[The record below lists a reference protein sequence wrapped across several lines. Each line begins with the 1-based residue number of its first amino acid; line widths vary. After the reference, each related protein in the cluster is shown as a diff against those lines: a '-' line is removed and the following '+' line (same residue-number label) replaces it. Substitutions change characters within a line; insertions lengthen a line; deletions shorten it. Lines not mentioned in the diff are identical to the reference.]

1 MNRIRKLPHW
11 MGALCV
17 ALAAV
22 AGVAADAKEVK
33 IALDTPPDMEK
44 SGTYVWAHTFSE
56 HLNANGVTAKEYQR
70 GALGE
75 EAERLD
81 QLSQGLLEVSMSDL
95 KSAAGLDSTMY
106 GVSLPYLFKD
116 AAHLDKALL
125 QGGMLDKVNAQLA
138 KKGIRIVGVVHLG
151 LPAGIFNTKK
161 PVTSVADLSD
171 LRMRALDKRQ
181 IELFGAWGSNGTVI
195 SWAEVPN
202 ALQTGIADGY
212 LNPPVV
218 PLMFGHTGFIKHF
231 TDARIS
237 PSIRL
242 ALASADW
249 YAGLSDSQRK
259 TVDAAAAKAT
269 QANRDW
275 LNTRSME
282 LQMLEKAGIKVTVLS
297 DAARAD
303 FQKRSRALYASD
315 IMSAEQVAAWVKAAG
330 L

>member
-1 MNRIRKLPHW
+1 MNRTRRLPHW
-11 MGALCV
+11 IGALCV
-17 ALAAV
+17 TLAGMT
-22 AGVAADAKEVK
+22 GVAAYAKEVK
-33 IALDTPPDMEK
+33 VALDTPPDLEK
-44 SGTYVWAHTFSE
+44 SGTYVWAHTFAE
-56 HLNANGVTAKEYQR
+56 HLNANGMSAKEYQR

-95 KSAAGLDSTMY
+95 KSAAGLD
-106 GVSLPYLFKD
+106 GVSLPYLFRD
-116 AAHLDKALL
+116 AAHLDQALL
-125 QGGMLDKVNAQLA
+125 QGGMLDKVNTQLA
-138 KKGIRIVGVVHLG
+138 KKGVRIVGVVHLG

-161 PVTSVADLSD
+161 PVTAVADLTG

-249 YAGLSDSQRK
+249 YTGLSAGQRK
-259 TVDAAAAKAT
+259 TVDEAAAKAT
-269 QANRDW
+269 QANRNW
-275 LNTRSME
+275 LGTRSME

-297 DAARAD
+297 DAARAE
-303 FQKRSRALYASD
+303 FQKRSRALYESD
-315 IMSAEQVAAWVKAAG
+315 IMTTEQVAAWIKAAG
-330 L
+330 Q

>member
-1 MNRIRKLPHW
+1 MTRIKPLSRWL
-11 MGALCV
+11 ATLCV
-17 ALAAV
+17 ALATTCTF
-22 AGVAADAKEVK
+22 AKDVK
-33 IALDTPPDMEK
+33 VALDTPPDMEK

-56 HLNANGVTAKEYQR
+56 FLNTKGMSAKEFQR

-81 QLSQGLLEVSMSDL
+81 QVSQGLLEVSMSDL
-95 KSAAGLDSTMY
+95 KAAAGLDGNIY

-116 AAHLDKALL
+116 AAHLDKALQ
-125 QGGMLDKVNAQLA
+125 QGGLLAEVNAQLA
-138 KKGIRIVGVVHLG
+138 KKGVRILGVVHLG

-161 PVTSVADLSD
+161 PVASVADMAG

-181 IELFGAWGSNGTVI
+181 IELLSAWGSAGTII

-212 LNPPVV
+212 LNPPIV
-218 PLMFGHTGFIKHF
+218 PLMFGHTGFIKQF

-242 ALASADW
+242 ALASEDW
-249 YAGLSDSQRK
+249 YAGLSAAERK
-259 TVDAAAAKAT
+259 TVDEAVAQAT
-269 QANRDW
+269 KANRDW
-275 LNTRSME
+275 LNTRESE
-282 LQMLEKAGIKVTVLS
+282 LQLLEKAGIKVTQLS
-297 DAARAD
+297 EPARAE
-303 FQKRSRALYASD
+303 FQKRSKALYESD
-315 IMSAEQVAAWVKAAG
+315 LMTAAQVARWVKAAG

>member
-1 MNRIRKLPHW
+1 MDLTQRLPRW
-11 MGALCV
+11 
-17 ALAAV
+17 LAALGLALV
-22 AGVAADAKEVK
+22 GLSAQAKEIKV
-33 IALDTPPDMEK
+33 ALDTPPDLEK
-44 SGTYVWAHTFSE
+44 SGSYVWANAFSK
-56 HLNANGVTAKEYQR
+56 HLNANGLTAKEYQR

-81 QLSQGLLEVSMSDL
+81 QISQGLLQVSMSDL
-95 KSAAGLDSTMY
+95 KSAAGLDSSMY
-106 GVSLPYLFKD
+106 GVNLPYLFKD
-116 AAHLDKALL
+116 AAHLDKALI
-125 QGGMLDKVNAQLA
+125 QGGLLAQTNERLA
-138 KKGIRIVGVVHLG
+138 KKGVRIMGVVHLG

-161 PVTSVADLSD
+161 PVTSVADMSS

-181 IELFGAWGSNGTVI
+181 IQLFAAWGTTGTVI

-212 LNPPVV
+212 LNPPIV

-242 ALASADW
+242 ALASSDW
-249 YAGLSDSQRK
+249 YASLSAAQRK
-259 TVDAAAAKAT
+259 TVDEAASKAT

-275 LNTRSME
+275 INTRAME
-282 LQMLEKAGIKVTVLS
+282 FQMLEKAGIKVTTLS
-297 DAARAD
+297 DAARAE
-303 FQKRSRALYASD
+303 FQKRSQALYTSD
-315 IMSAEQVAAWVKAAG
+315 IMTAEQVAAWVKAAG

>member
-1 MNRIRKLPHW
+1 MTLAKRLPQW
-11 MGALCV
+11 IGALC
-17 ALAAV
+17 LAMV
-22 AGVAADAKEVK
+22 GVSAHAREVK
-33 IALDTPPDMEK
+33 VALDTPPDLEK
-44 SGTYVWAHTFSE
+44 SGTYVWANAFTKY
-56 HLNANGVTAKEYQR
+56 LNANGISAKEYQR

-81 QLSQGLLEVSMSDL
+81 QISQGLLQVSMSDV
-95 KSAAGLDSTMY
+95 KSAGGIDSTIY

-116 AAHLDKALL
+116 AAHLDRALL
-125 QGGMLDKVNAQLA
+125 QGGLLQDVNARLQ
-138 KKGIRIVGVVHLG
+138 KKGVRILDVVHLG
-151 LPAGIFNTKK
+151 MPAGIFNTKK
-161 PVTSVADLSD
+161 PVTSVADMSG

-181 IELFGAWGSNGTVI
+181 IQLFGAWGSSGTII

-212 LNPPVV
+212 LNPPIV

-237 PSIRL
+237 HSTRL

-249 YAGLSDSQRK
+249 YSGLSPAQRK
-259 TVDAAAAKAT
+259 IVDDAAAHAT

-275 LNTRSME
+275 IKTRSTE
-282 LQMLEKAGIKVTVLS
+282 LQMLEKAGIKVISLS
-297 DAARAD
+297 EAARAE
-303 FQKRSRALYASD
+303 FQKRSQVLYSSD
-315 IMSAEQVAAWVKAAG
+315 IMTAEQVAAWVKAAG

>member
-1 MNRIRKLPHW
+1 MNLTQRLPRW
-11 MGALCV
+11 
-17 ALAAV
+17 LAALGLALV
-22 AGVAADAKEVK
+22 GLSAQAKEIKV
-33 IALDTPPDMEK
+33 ALDTPPDLEK
-44 SGTYVWAHTFSE
+44 SGTYVWANAFSK
-56 HLNANGVTAKEYQR
+56 HLNANGLTAKEYQR

-81 QLSQGLLEVSMSDL
+81 QISQGLLQVSMSDL
-95 KSAAGLDSTMY
+95 KSAAGLDSSMY
-106 GVSLPYLFKD
+106 GVTLPYLFKD
-116 AAHLDKALL
+116 AAHLDKALVE
-125 QGGMLDKVNAQLA
+125 GGLLAQANERLA
-138 KKGIRIVGVVHLG
+138 KKGVRIMGVVHLG

-161 PVTSVADLSD
+161 PVTSVADMSS

-181 IELFGAWGSNGTVI
+181 IQLFAAWGTTGTVI

-212 LNPPVV
+212 LNPPIV

-242 ALASADW
+242 ALASSDW
-249 YAGLSDSQRK
+249 YASLNAAQRK
-259 TVDAAAAKAT
+259 TVDEAASKAT

-275 LNTRSME
+275 INTRTME
-282 LQMLEKAGIKVTVLS
+282 FQMLEKAGIKVITLS
-297 DAARAD
+297 DAARAE
-303 FQKRSRALYASD
+303 FQKRSQALYASD
-315 IMSAEQVAAWVKAAG
+315 IMTADQVAAWVKAAG